1 MSEEQSPYVVNP
13 HYQTWAVEFD
23 IEDDEAVYKPCTD
36 HRHEWHLIVDAVL
49 VGDDLMENV
58 ITAWCQCGEALSQ
71 DAIIYILNRSAQP

>member
-1 MSEEQSPYVVNP
+1 MSELKPPYILN
-13 HYQTWAVEFD
+13 HNYQQWVLDQDEVED
-23 IEDDEAVYKPCTD
+23 LEYTPCTD
-36 HRHEWHLIVDAVL
+36 HRHDWHLAVDAVL